1 MRLSDELVVILEP
14 CPTCS
19 LNGDRRPYAVPN
31 LLADLTGLA
40 SGHVVLPTE
49 LGWTGRTDY
58 DLDDPAD
65 AAALYERILVEAVR
79 TQDVTR
85 LLNAGRLRL
94 MRSRLFLPARVRHL
108 WETRFSDLS
117 AAA

>member
-1 MRLSDELVVILEP
+1 MNGGPTPSRTAWPTSPVRP
-14 CPTCS
+14 AGTSSCPQNS
-19 LNGDRRPYAVPN
+19 AGPD
-31 LLADLTGLA
+31 D
-40 SGHVVLPTE
+40 
-49 LGWTGRTDY
+49 TDY

-65 AAALYERILVEAVR
+65 AAVLYERVLVDAVR

-85 LLNAGRLRL
+85 LLNAGQLL
-94 MRSRLFLPARVRHL
+94 LLWSRLFLPARVRHL